1 MKTSLCAILLACAST
16 ASAQL
21 SREVTQPVPEWTG
34 AQTDVEGYLYNVDA
48 GVFYTRGNAWGS
60 QASVGSEGMMVHIA
74 DEGDA
79 YTIENYYETPG
90 GWNNQARWYNLF
102 IDSETALY
110 TDWRNQDNFYFDIT
124 DGKNGAFRISSSP
137 NYNWLYQDGCYMGF
151 DKAAGNTVLLPFLA
165 PSSTNCVDWGFVDL
179 DAYAR
184 YLNKRE
190 ACQNVTNLFKLL
202 DRADMVAANED
213 YDAACRAELTD
224 LVARIKNNYRND
236 DLADNSLYND
246 LSSELRDKTNLA
258 VKHPTRDGADV
269 TAFLVNPDFEDGTNG
284 WTLNHNYDGNVR
296 VGGTASN
303 HSFEAWNN
311 SGFDIYQEVGNTPLG
326 VYEIQVQGF
335 YRYQRGDNAWN
346 AYSNAKN
353 NGTPMDVPVY
363 IYMNNNAT
371 RFQNIFDEPVPYG
384 ELYTDDPAMLT
395 EPENGPFKPSN
406 SPTWFPND
414 MYNSSVAF
422 SAGMYKQSAYGLVA
436 REGDV
441 LRLGVKGSTNQAGD
455 SWVIWDDF
463 KLIYRG
469 YKPDV
474 VRPVLELALE
484 ETREY
489 NDSLMG
495 KSAWALL
502 DKGNTLGA
510 QGMQENDGEKMF
522 NGLVNLY
529 DGKDTA
535 RVSSRIFYEAGVR
548 DHVAYLHEAI
558 IAKEGVAMS
567 PDVRQAAI
575 DLYNGIMGNS
585 IYEDEDVYN
594 ILTDVQNAVYNMDV
608 SAAKYQQMYIDNA
621 DLLAEITEAN
631 ANDVLASVVASAQQL
646 ATRTQSD
653 YEHEALTDA
662 EVDQRIKDISAAIY
676 SLTAK
681 TDVELNIT
689 SAQYATFIA
698 PFSVTVPTGLTAYVV
713 TGYGETDEAGERTE
727 LTLSRINTIPKN
739 TPVIFY
745 GETPQT
751 YIFSGVIRN
760 HENSHERGLLTG
772 TYVPQTI
779 TSGYVLQN
787 GIHGTAFYMASEE
800 DPITV
805 PSGRAYIAASAN
817 AKVLTF
823 GNDDATAID
832 ALNGLTSGNA
842 EIYDLNGRKQDKL
855 QRGVN
860 IVNGVKVIV
869 K

>member
-34 AQTDVEGYLYNVDA
+34 AQTNVEGYLYNVDA
-48 GVFYTRGNAWGS
+48 GVFYTRGNAWGT
-60 QASVGSEGMMVHIA
+60 QASVGSAGLKVNIS

-79 YTIENYYETPG
+79 YIIETYYDTPG
-90 GWNNQARWYNLF
+90 GWANQTRWYELF
-102 IDSETALY
+102 IDSDTQLF
-110 TDWRNQDNFYFDIT
+110 TDRGSQDNYYFDIT

-137 NYNWLYQDGCYMGF
+137 NYNWRYQDGCYVGF
-151 DKAAGNTVLLPFLA
+151 DKSAGNTVLHPFLA
-165 PSSTNCVDWGFVDL
+165 PSSTNCVDWGFVTL
-179 DAYAR
+179 DAYAQ
-184 YLNKRE
+184 YFAKLQ
-190 ACQNVTNLFKLL
+190 ACNNVTGIFKLL
-202 DRADMVAANED
+202 DRADLVAANED
-213 YDAACRAELTD
+213 YDATYRAELAE
-224 LVARIKNNYRND
+224 LVASIKNNYRNE
-236 DLADNSLYND
+236 DLDNTVYST
-246 LSSELRDKTNLA
+246 LSAELINKTNLA

-269 TAFLVNPDFEDGTNG
+269 TAFLVNPDFEDGSNG
-284 WTLNHNYDGNVR
+284 WTTTHNPDGNVR

-311 SGFDIYQEVGNTPLG
+311 SGFDIYQEVSNTPLG

-346 AYSNAKN
+346 AYNNAKN
-353 NGTPMDVPVY
+353 SGTPMDVPVY

-384 ELYTDDPAMLT
+384 ELYTEDPSLLT
-395 EPENGPFKPSN
+395 EPENGPFKPGN
-406 SPTWFPND
+406 SSSWFPND

-436 REGDV
+436 RDGDV
-441 LRLGVKGSTNQAGD
+441 LRLGVKGSSNQAGD

-463 KLIYRG
+463 KLVYRG
-469 YKPDV
+469 YKADV

-484 ETREY
+484 ETKEY

-522 NGLVNLY
+522 NGLINLY

-535 RVSSRIFYEAGVR
+535 RVSSKIFYEAGVR
-548 DHVAYLHEAI
+548 GHAAYLQEAI
-558 IAKEGVAMS
+558 EARKDVVMY

-575 DLYNGIMGNS
+575 DLYNGIMNNS
-585 IYEDEDVYN
+585 IYEDEDVDN
-594 ILTDVQNAVYNMDV
+594 ILPDVQNAVAAMDA
-608 SAAKYQQMYIDNA
+608 SARRYQQMIDMCQVLYAEVQNA
-621 DLLAEITEAN
+621 R
-631 ANDVLASVVASAQQL
+631 ANDVQESVVVAAYYL
-646 ATRTQSD
+646 AFETERD
-653 YEHEALTDA
+653 YQRVALTDA
-662 EVDQRIKDISAAIY
+662 QVDRRLVEIHAAIY
-676 SLTAK
+676 SLTEE

-698 PFSVTVPTGLTAYVV
+698 PFAVTVPTGLTAYVV
-713 TGYGETDEAGERTE
+713 TGYGDTDAAGERTE
-727 LTLSRINTIPKN
+727 LTLSRINSIPKN
-739 TPVIFY
+739 TPVIFFS
-745 GETPQT
+745 ETPQT

-787 GIHGTAFYMASEE
+787 GIHGTAFYVASEE

-805 PSGRAYIAASAN
+805 PAGRAYIAASAN

-832 ALNGLTSGNA
+832 ALNGLTSGKA